1 MSKNKVFCLGM
12 SRTGTKSFAVGMEKL
27 GYRSLHNG
35 GQPLSTKQLNQY
47 DAFSDSNSCMFYYK
61 ELYLK
66 YPDAKFVLSY
76 RDPVEW
82 ANKIVNWYNP
92 KRKISYVYWHLRN
105 QYIPTV
111 DTEERLVEFCKWQY
125 DTAVDF
131 FADKKDS
138 FMTHSVF
145 KGETFKP
152 IAKFIGVDLKEDFSI
167 YLKDESV
174 KNNSYANLR

>member
-27 GYRSLHNG
+27 GYKALHNG
-35 GQPLSTKQLNQY
+35 GMPLTLQQLNEY
-47 DAFSDSNSCMFYYK
+47 EAFSDTNTCMFYYK
-61 ELYLK
+61 DLYSR

-76 RDPVEW
+76 RDPKEW

-92 KRKISYVYWHLRN
+92 RHKISYIHWHLKN
-105 QYIPTV
+105 EYISTK
-111 DTEERLVEFCKWQY
+111 DTEEELADFCQWQY

-131 FADKKDS
+131 FSDKKDS
-138 FMTHSVF
+138 FITHSVF
-145 KGETFKP
+145 KGETFQP
-152 IAKFIGVDLKEDFSI
+152 IAEFLGVELKEDFSV